1 MSAIRFIRDA
11 TIIIREITKELKKS
25 NKLKEAELRLK
36 YGDIEY
42 YDIINRM
49 DMESYMRKRS
59 G

>member
-1 MSAIRFIRDA
+1 MSAIRFTRDA
-11 TIIIREITKELKKS
+11 AIIIREITKELKKS

>member
-1 MSAIRFIRDA
+1 MSAIRFTRDA

-49 DMESYMRKRS
+49 DMENYMRKR

>member
-1 MSAIRFIRDA
+1 MSAIRFTRDA
-11 TIIIREITKELKKS
+11 AIIIREITKELKKS

-49 DMESYMRKRS
+49 DMKKYIREGK
-59 G
+59 

>member
-1 MSAIRFIRDA
+1 MSAIRFTRDA

-42 YDIINRM
+42 YNIINRM
-49 DMESYMRKRS
+49 DMESYMKKGR